1 MLKYRVI
8 SFPLL
13 VAFLAGIF
21 FWPAGGPWLF
31 AAAAILLITSALYEL
46 GKLFATVGFANSPIG
61 LAVVGFISSL
71 LLLTPSYRVHLVP
84 LREGIILFLIFL
96 LFCFWITILRRRTEG
111 AKRCAGSFALFFFG
125 WIPFI
130 MLALIYRHVSPL
142 IFAFVVCTTKAM
154 DTGGY
159 IFGMLASKL
168 PGGNHKIVPNI
179 SPKKSWEGFIGGLL
193 LSLAVGWLFCRFA
206 PIWAPRATM
215 MAAGIFSLGSFLGDL
230 TESSLKRAAG
240 VKDSGRWLPG
250 MGGTLD
256 LVDSFIYNGMIF
268 WLLLPFLKRMM

>member
-1 MLKYRVI
+1 MLKYRII

-13 VAFLAGIF
+13 IALLAGIF

-31 AAAAILLITSALYEL
+31 AAAAAVLLPTALYEM
-46 GKLFATVGFANSPIG
+46 GKLAAAIKFPNSPVG
-61 LAVVGFISSL
+61 LGIAGFISVL
-71 LLLTPSYRVHLVP
+71 LLLLPYRPHFIS
-84 LREGIILFLIFL
+84 LREGLILFLIFL
-96 LFCFWITILRRRTEG
+96 LFCFWIAILRQRVEG
-111 AKRCAGSFALFFFG
+111 AKKCAGSFALFFFG
-125 WIPFI
+125 WIPLI
-130 MLALIYRHVSPL
+130 MLALIYRYVSPRA
-142 IFAFVVCTTKAM
+142 FAFVVCTTKAM

-159 IFGMLASKL
+159 IFGMLSSKL
-168 PGGNHKIVPNI
+168 PGGNHKIVPAV
-179 SPKKSWEGFIGGLL
+179 SPKKSWEGFFGGLL

-206 PIWAPRATM
+206 PLWAPRATM
-215 MAAGIFSLGSFLGDL
+215 LTAVIFSLGSFLGDL
-230 TESSLKRAAG
+230 TESSFKRAAG

>member
-1 MLKYRVI
+1 MKYRI
-8 SFPLL
+8 ITFPLL
-13 VAFLAGIF
+13 IVLLAGIF

-31 AAAAILLITSALYEL
+31 AAAAAVLIPSALYEL
-46 GKLFATVGFANSPIG
+46 GKLAAALGLPNSPLSLAVAG
-61 LAVVGFISSL
+61 LACVL
-71 LLLTPSYRVHLVP
+71 LLLLPIPVRFVP
-84 LREGIILFLIFL
+84 IREGLILFLLFL
-96 LFCFWITILRRRTEG
+96 LFCFWITVLLRHLEN
-111 AKRCAGSFALFFFG
+111 AKKCAVTFGLFFFG
-125 WIPFI
+125 WIPLI

-142 IFAFVVCTTKAM
+142 AFAFVVCTTKAM

-159 IFGMLASKL
+159 IFGTLASKL
-168 PGGNHKIVPNI
+168 PGGNHKIAPAI
-179 SPKKSWEGFIGGLL
+179 SPKKSWEGFLGGLL
-193 LSLAVGWLFCRFA
+193 LSLVVGWLFCRFA
-206 PIWAPRATM
+206 PPLWAKKGMM

-230 TESSLKRAAG
+230 TESSFKRAAG